1 MDSGEGK
8 GERKDG
14 GIKGN
19 GLIWNENS
27 VETRRSPGNRDFAGG
42 LTSALPVKPAR
53 IVPLQRSP
61 PPPFVRSRAHTKPLS
76 SSSSSP
82 SSLSVVP
89 TRGST
94 TATWPANLSFH
105 PPRTLFFFFLRSIF
119 FFERVRI
126 RIDTVIIVCSAIFK
140 CDSSNISSS
149 KYTDFEESN
158 ERKRKEKVKFLEIFK
173 CFSIGGEILFGNY
186 WIDTFN
192 FPNFYHFPRK

>member
-1 MDSGEGK
+1 MREREREREREWKRRNKEKSGKTSILFFFCPSLNDSSTGK
-8 GERKDG
+8 GEGVDRGEGEGEDG

-82 SSLSVVP
+82 SSTLSVVP

-94 TATWPANLSFH
+94 TATWPTNLSFH
-105 PPRTLFFFFLRSIF
+105 PPRTPFFFSFGAFFSSREFVFESI
-119 FFERVRI
+119 
-126 RIDTVIIVCSAIFK
+126 
-140 CDSSNISSS
+140 
-149 KYTDFEESN
+149 
-158 ERKRKEKVKFLEIFK
+158 L
-173 CFSIGGEILFGNY
+173 
-186 WIDTFN
+186 
-192 FPNFYHFPRK
+192 